1 MGDRNR
7 ENRYNTYQRHLN
19 DTEEFTYP
27 LITKALEPVSGLRF
41 KIFNLTYVLRAS
53 VIRRQSD
60 ENEF

>member
-41 KIFNLTYVLRAS
+41 KIFNLTLRRPTSQRYQAS
-53 VIRRQSD
+53 I
-60 ENEF
+60 

>member
-27 LITKALEPVSGLRF
+27 LITKALEAVSGLRF
-41 KIFNLTYVLRAS
+41 KIFNLTLRRPRSKSYQAS
-53 VIRRQSD
+53 I
-60 ENEF
+60 